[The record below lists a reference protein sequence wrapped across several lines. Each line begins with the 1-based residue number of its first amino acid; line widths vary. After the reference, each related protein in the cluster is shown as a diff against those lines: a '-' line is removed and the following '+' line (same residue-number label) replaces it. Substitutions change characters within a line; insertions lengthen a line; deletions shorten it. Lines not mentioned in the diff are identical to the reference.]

1 MENLEA
7 CLKKLGEE
15 NWRELAN
22 TLVYIRCAEKLMLLK
37 NAGFKVDSRNDGFLA
52 LCFIDH
58 AKGLSFYVIC
68 AAHIR
73 AADIFVSPE
82 NKSSAIIFTAEAL
95 KDCPYLNQQYIA
107 IDFSRYFDYVQTV
120 KKEYEQGLDDVL
132 YIRDITELD
141 DFRKPFFPD
150 DIEVL
155 LLGKDFGQER
165 IFVRAEHYGP
175 DDQNGL
181 TGLLLDQPV
190 KAKTLNKGDLIDFM
204 LVERNGKLCTIH
216 VVKNNQG

>member
-1 MENLEA
+1 MENLEV
-7 CLKKLGEE
+7 CLKKLEDE
-15 NWRELAN
+15 SWRELTN
-22 TLVYIRCAEKLMLLK
+22 TIVYIRCAQKLELLK
-37 NAGFKVDSRNDGFLA
+37 NAGFKVDPRNDGILS

-73 AADIFVSPE
+73 GSDIFVSPE
-82 NKSSAIIFTAEAL
+82 NKSSAMIFTAQAL
-95 KDCPYLNQQYIA
+95 KDYTYLNQQYIA
-107 IDFSRYFDYVQTV
+107 IDFSRYFDYVQAV
-120 KKEYEQGLDDVL
+120 KKDYEQGIDDVL

-165 IFVRAEHYGP
+165 IFVRSEHYGQ
-175 DDQNGL
+175 DGQSAL
-181 TGLLLDQPV
+181 TGMLLEQPV
-190 KAKTLNKGDLIDFM
+190 KAKGLNKGDLIDFM
-204 LVERNGKLCTIH
+204 LVERNGKLCTVH
-216 VVKNNQG
+216 VV